1 MLVRP
6 LRIHQAEQNR
16 NKLRI
21 ELLSKNRI
29 STEKIASNGAYGALG
44 AQEASKNGPKLYILS
59 KLYIISDKNTLVT
72 LLFKAVVKISAI
84 LLPLL
89 KVIFHTF
96 MGKTSTK

>member
-6 LRIHQAEQNR
+6 LRIHQAEQQNR

-59 KLYIISDKNTLVT
+59 KLCILSNINTQVNLV
-72 LLFKAVVKISAI
+72 
-84 LLPLL
+84 
-89 KVIFHTF
+89 HTF
-96 MGKTSTK
+96 TVQGSSENVCNFAI